1 MKLIEKKENQLVFST
16 EIEESLANAI
26 RRYIN
31 KIPILAVANIEIS
44 KNDSPLYDE
53 TIAHRIGLLPLKMEK
68 AMAEK
73 TKVKFKLN
81 TDKEGI
87 VLSGELKGGKGVV
100 YDNIPITML
109 NKGQEL
115 TLIADAEMGKGN
127 EHAKFSAG
135 LMFYRRALDFKE
147 EDNSKEPAKSGEL
160 ILTLESFG
168 QLSVQDL
175 FIKSVETLEKDLA
188 FISKKLK

>member
-1 MKLIEKKENQLVFST
+1 MKLIEKKENQWTFST

-31 KIPILAVANIEIS
+31 EIPILAVAEVEIS

-53 TIAHRIGLLPLKMEK
+53 TIAHRIGLIPLKMEK

-73 TKVKFKLN
+73 TKVQFKLSTN
-81 TDKEGI
+81 KEGP

-100 YDNIPITML
+100 YENIPITIL
-109 NKGQEL
+109 NKNQEL
-115 TLIADAEMGKGN
+115 TLVADAEMGKGN

-135 LMFYRRALDFKE
+135 LMFYRGSLDLKE
-147 EDNSKEPAKSGEL
+147 EDHSKESTKNGEL

-168 QLSVQDL
+168 QLPVQDL
-175 FIKSVETLEKDLA
+175 FAKSVEALEKDLA
-188 FISKKLK
+188 FVSKKIK